1 MKKNQL
7 NSIIF
12 LLLMAPVMLFAQ
24 THSIDKIYEKYAG
37 KEGFTSI
44 NISSEMFRLAAS
56 LSASADPENAEDMN
70 EILAQ
75 LKGMKI
81 LVYNQAKESINAAE
95 LKREIQKTIS
105 SIDFSELMTV
115 EETDSKV
122 RFLTKSGPGG
132 KISEMIM
139 VAEDGNEIVV
149 MSFTGL
155 IDLETIGKIS
165 RSMNVQG
172 MDKLDKLND
181 KE

>member
-1 MKKNQL
+1 MKKYQL
-7 NSIIF
+7 KSIIV

-24 THSIDKIYEKYAG
+24 AHSIDKIYEKYAG
-37 KEGFTSI
+37 KDGFTSI
-44 NISSEMFRLAAS
+44 NISSEMFKLAAS
-56 LSASADPENAEDMN
+56 LSASADPENAEEMH

-81 LVYNQAKESINAAE
+81 LVYNQTKGSINAAE

-105 SIDFSELMTV
+105 SIDFSELMTI

-132 KISEMIM
+132 KISDLVM

-155 IDLETIGKIS
+155 IDLETIGKVS
-165 RSMNVQG
+165 RSMNMQG
-172 MDKLDKLND
+172 MDKLDKL
-181 KE
+181 KEKE